1 MSENQPSTPQR
12 PWDAR
17 LARQLVAHLR
27 DSWVTPNHLTSLRLL
42 IGLAAAAAF
51 MPGTYVWSNLAALFL
66 VLSNFA
72 DHTNGEFARLSGKT
86 SRTGHVYDLASDAV
100 VTILLFI
107 GIGIGVGAKL
117 GVALQILPLVLGAAA
132 GCAIALIFFLRMRI
146 EEMVGKA
153 QTRQASLGGFETE
166 DVLYLLPM
174 VTVCNVVTAFLVV
187 ASICAALFAIWV
199 VIDYLRVVRRQR
211 SMAANSTAGV
221 AQ

>member
-1 MSENQPSTPQR
+1 
-12 PWDAR
+12 
-17 LARQLVAHLR
+17 
-27 DSWVTPNHLTSLRLL
+27 
-42 IGLAAAAAF
+42 
-51 MPGTYVWSNLAALFL
+51 
-66 VLSNFA
+66 
-72 DHTNGEFARLSGKT
+72 
-86 SRTGHVYDLASDAV
+86 
-100 VTILLFI
+100 
-107 GIGIGVGAKL
+107 
-117 GVALQILPLVLGAAA
+117 
-132 GCAIALIFFLRMRI
+132 MRI